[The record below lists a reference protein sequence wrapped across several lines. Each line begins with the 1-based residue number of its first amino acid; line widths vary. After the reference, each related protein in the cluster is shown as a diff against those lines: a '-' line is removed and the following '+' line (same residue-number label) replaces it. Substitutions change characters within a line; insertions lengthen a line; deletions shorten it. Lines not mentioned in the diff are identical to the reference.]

1 MSFPFVCPVA
11 LDHSMIFE
19 NTLLACATPYTPK
32 NARNR
37 SKHPT
42 RSCSETKKLTII
54 NSRLDGLQSVNG
66 SERGPTTHVRGPK
79 EA

>member
-11 LDHSMIFE
+11 LDHNMIFE

-37 SKHPT
+37 SKHLT
-42 RSCSETKKLTII
+42 HSCSKTRELTII
-54 NSRLDGLQSVNG
+54 LSRHDGLQAVNG
-66 SERGPTTHVRGPK
+66 SKRGPTTHVRGPK